1 MDFLAKIA
9 AVFSMVAAFSSMWLA
24 WYLMIPCMVCGK
36 VGNRGL
42 VTPCCKAHGKKA

>member
-1 MDFLAKIA
+1 MGLLAIIA

-24 WYLMIPCMVCGK
+24 WYLMIPCKVCGK

-42 VTPCCKAHGKKA
+42 IKPCCAMPAKK